1 MWLATVESTTTIASD
16 LEDMLPR
23 LGSRGRINLGW
34 EGTSRVAVEG
44 EAWLWP
50 VSSMANPSFSSDEAP
65 TKMVERCEHYGFFE
79 NSAKRSLYSSATET
93 SGSRRGPRSG
103 KLRWALRLLGLGRAT
118 TRLTTRGLRRWFD
131 RRQTEGDYFCRTEP
145 LSMLNERSIGDCG
158 FAVEESTGG
167 DPIDALIPY

>member
-1 MWLATVESTTTIASD
+1 
-16 LEDMLPR
+16 MLPR

-79 NSAKRSLYSSATET
+79 NSAKRSLCSSATET

-158 FAVEESTGG
+158 FTVEESTDDG
-167 DPIDALIPY
+167 PIDALIPY